1 MIDLLRKYIDNRIQ
15 LIKLELIS
23 ALANVASGL
32 ISSFLL
38 LGMGLIIL
46 IMFNFALAF
55 YLGSLFENQALGF
68 LVVGLIYVLFFVL
81 YYYFFRNTVDKKV
94 KDKIVKTIFMA
105 DKEMKGAE
113 DEDYEVYEDKT
124 EDNY

>member
-38 LGMGLIIL
+38 LGMGLIFL

>member
-1 MIDLLRKYIDNRIQ
+1 MIDLLRKYIDNRLQ

-32 ISSFLL
+32 ISSFFLL
-38 LGMGLIIL
+38 AMGLIIL

-55 YLGSLFENQALGF
+55 YFGSLFENQALGF

-81 YYYFFRNTVDKKV
+81 YYYFFRNTVDKNV

-124 EDNY
+124 DDNY

>member
-23 ALANVASGL
+23 ALANVAAGL

-38 LGMGLIIL
+38 LGMGLIFL

>member
-1 MIDLLRKYIDNRIQ
+1 
-15 LIKLELIS
+15 
-23 ALANVASGL
+23 
-32 ISSFLL
+32 
-38 LGMGLIIL
+38 MGLIIL

-68 LVVGLIYVLFFVL
+68 LVVGLIYVLFFIL
-81 YYYFFRNTVDKKV
+81 YYYFFRNTVDKNV

-124 EDNY
+124 DDNY

>member
-23 ALANVASGL
+23 ALANVAAGL

-68 LVVGLIYVLFFVL
+68 LVVGLIYVLLFVL
-81 YYYFFRNTVDKKV
+81 YYYFFRNTVDKNV
-94 KDKIVKTIFMA
+94 KDKIVKIIFMA

-113 DEDYEVYEDKT
+113 DADYEVYENKT

>member
-23 ALANVASGL
+23 ALANVAAGL

-38 LGMGLIIL
+38 LGMGLIFL

-68 LVVGLIYVLFFVL
+68 LVVGLIYVLFFIL

>member
-68 LVVGLIYVLFFVL
+68 LVVGLIYVLFFIL
-81 YYYFFRNTVDKKV
+81 YYYFFRNTVDKNV

-124 EDNY
+124 DDNY

>member
-23 ALANVASGL
+23 ALANVAAGL

-38 LGMGLIIL
+38 LGMGLIFL

-81 YYYFFRNTVDKKV
+81 YYYFFRNTVDKNV
-94 KDKIVKTIFMA
+94 KDKIVKIIFMA
-105 DKEMKGAE
+105 DEEMKGAE
-113 DEDYEVYEDKT
+113 EEDYEVYENKT

>member
-23 ALANVASGL
+23 ALANVAAGL

-38 LGMGLIIL
+38 LGMGLIFL

-68 LVVGLIYVLFFVL
+68 LIVGFIYVLLFVL
-81 YYYFFRNTVDKKV
+81 YYYFFRNTVDKNV
-94 KDKIVKTIFMA
+94 KDKIVKIIFMA
-105 DKEMKGAE
+105 DKEMKGAGE
-113 DEDYEVYEDKT
+113 ADYEVYEDKT

>member
-1 MIDLLRKYIDNRIQ
+1 MIDLLRKYIDNRLQ

-23 ALANVASGL
+23 TLANVAAGL

-55 YLGSLFENQALGF
+55 YVGSLVENQALGF
-68 LVVGLIYVLFFVL
+68 LVVGLIYVLIFIL
-81 YYYFFRNTVDKKV
+81 YYYFFKNNVDKNV
-94 KDKIVKTIFMA
+94 KDKIVKNIFMA

-113 DEDYEVYEDKT
+113 DEYYEVYEDKT

>member
-81 YYYFFRNTVDKKV
+81 YYYFFRNTVDKNV

-124 EDNY
+124 DDNY

>member
-1 MIDLLRKYIDNRIQ
+1 MIDLLRKYIDNRFQ

-23 ALANVASGL
+23 ALANVAAGL
-32 ISSFLL
+32 ISSFFLL
-38 LGMGLIIL
+38 AMGLIFL

-55 YLGSLFENQALGF
+55 YLGGLFENQALGF
-68 LVVGLIYVLFFVL
+68 LVVGLLYVLLFVL
-81 YYYFFRNTVDKKV
+81 YYYFFKNTVDKNV

-113 DEDYEVYEDKT
+113 DEDYEVYEEKT
-124 EDNY
+124 DDNY

>member
-23 ALANVASGL
+23 ALANVAAGL

-68 LVVGLIYVLFFVL
+68 LVVGLIYILLFVL
-81 YYYFFRNTVDKKV
+81 YYYFFRNTVDKNV
-94 KDKIVKTIFMA
+94 KDKIVKIIFMA

-113 DEDYEVYEDKT
+113 DADYEVYENKT

>member
-1 MIDLLRKYIDNRIQ
+1 MIDLLKKYIDNRLQ

-38 LGMGLIIL
+38 LGLGLFIL
-46 IMFNFALAF
+46 LMFNFALAY
-55 YLGSLFENQALGF
+55 YLGSLYENQALGF
-68 LVVGLIYVLFFVL
+68 LIVGLFYVVLFVI
-81 YYYFFRNTVDKKV
+81 YFFFVRNTMDKNV

-105 DKEMKGAE
+105 DKEIKGGNA
-113 DEDYEVYEDKT
+113 DGYEVFEEKT
-124 EDNY
+124 DNDY

>member
-68 LVVGLIYVLFFVL
+68 LVVGLIYVLFFIL
-81 YYYFFRNTVDKKV
+81 YYYFFRNTVDKNV

>member
-23 ALANVASGL
+23 ALANVAAGL

-38 LGMGLIIL
+38 LGMGLIFL

-105 DKEMKGAE
+105 DKEMKGTE

>member
-23 ALANVASGL
+23 ALANVAAGL

-38 LGMGLIIL
+38 LGMGLIFL

-105 DKEMKGAE
+105 DKEMKGAG

>member
-81 YYYFFRNTVDKKV
+81 YYYFFRNTVDKNV

>member
-23 ALANVASGL
+23 ALANVAAGL

-38 LGMGLIIL
+38 LGMGLIFL

-68 LVVGLIYVLFFVL
+68 LVVGLIYVLLFVL

>member
-1 MIDLLRKYIDNRIQ
+1 MIDLLRKYIDNRLQ

-32 ISSFLL
+32 ISSFFLL
-38 LGMGLIIL
+38 AMGLIIL

-81 YYYFFRNTVDKKV
+81 YYYFFRNTVDKNV

-124 EDNY
+124 DDNY

>member
-23 ALANVASGL
+23 ALANVAAGL

-38 LGMGLIIL
+38 LGMGLIFL

-81 YYYFFRNTVDKKV
+81 YYYFFRNTVDKNV
-94 KDKIVKTIFMA
+94 KDKIVKIIFMA
-105 DKEMKGAE
+105 DKEMKGAG

>member
-23 ALANVASGL
+23 AVANVAAGL

-38 LGMGLIIL
+38 LGMGLIFL

>member
-23 ALANVASGL
+23 ALANVAAGL

-38 LGMGLIIL
+38 LGMGLMIL
-46 IMFNFALAF
+46 IMFNFALSF

-68 LVVGLIYVLFFVL
+68 LVVGLIYVLLFVL
-81 YYYFFRNTVDKKV
+81 YYYFFRNNVDKNV

>member
-23 ALANVASGL
+23 ALANVAAGL

-68 LVVGLIYVLFFVL
+68 LVVGLIYVLLFVF
-81 YYYFFRNTVDKKV
+81 YYYFFRNTVDKNV
-94 KDKIVKTIFMA
+94 KDKIVKIIFMA

-113 DEDYEVYEDKT
+113 EEDYEVYENKT

>member
-23 ALANVASGL
+23 ALANVAAGL

-68 LVVGLIYVLFFVL
+68 LVVGLIYVLLFVL
-81 YYYFFRNTVDKKV
+81 YYYFFRNTVDKNV
-94 KDKIVKTIFMA
+94 KDKIVKIIFMA
-105 DKEMKGAE
+105 DKEMKGVE
-113 DEDYEVYEDKT
+113 EEDYEVYENKT

>member
-23 ALANVASGL
+23 ALANVAAGL

-38 LGMGLIIL
+38 LGMGLIFL

-81 YYYFFRNTVDKKV
+81 YYYFFRNTVDRKV

>member
-23 ALANVASGL
+23 ALANVAAGL

-38 LGMGLIIL
+38 LGMGLIFL

-68 LVVGLIYVLFFVL
+68 LVVGLIYVLLFVL
-81 YYYFFRNTVDKKV
+81 YYYFFRNTVDKNV
-94 KDKIVKTIFMA
+94 KDKIVKIIFMA
-105 DKEMKGAE
+105 DKEMKGAG